1 MYSNEDLNHA
11 VKEGIFEQESV
22 DKFRLLMA
30 QEKNT
35 KGVDEENFKLLSG
48 FNDIFVVIAS
58 LLLLISAGWI
68 ASGVNDR
75 FSAFVTAMLAWGLS
89 EFFVRH
95 RKMSLPAI
103 VLLVVFVS
111 SVFRIFFNYE
121 FDVSSD
127 NEISFI
133 IASIVSAIATFVH
146 WKRFAVPV
154 TVAVGMGTLVLLM
167 IGLLL
172 KFFPIMQDTNIA
184 IFTFLMGFITFMV
197 AMYWDMGDTK
207 RVKNDSDVAFWLH
220 LLASP
225 LMIHSIFLGLNVF
238 DRDIG
243 SLAMLSIV
251 LVYIVLSSISLII
264 DRRALMVSS
273 LIYVLYALNKLFST
287 YGFEGYGLAI
297 GGVIIG
303 FGLLFLT
310 AYWTQARV
318 WLLQYVPQSI
328 QHRVP

>member
-133 IASIVSAIATFVH
+133 IASVVSGVATFVH
-146 WKRFAVPV
+146 WKRFAVPI
-154 TVAVGMGTLVLLM
+154 TVAVGMGVLTLFV
-167 IGLLL
+167 IGLLIE
-172 KFFPIMQDTNIA
+172 FFPNIKDYIA
-184 IFTFLMGFITFMV
+184 SLTFLMGFFTFMI
-197 AMYWDMGDTK
+197 AMYWDMRDTK

-238 DRDIG
+238 DSDIG
-243 SLAMLSIV
+243 SFAMLSII

-310 AYWTQARV
+310 AYWTQARE

-328 QHRVP
+328 QNKVP

>member
-1 MYSNEDLNHA
+1 
-11 VKEGIFEQESV
+11 
-22 DKFRLLMA
+22 
-30 QEKNT
+30 
-35 KGVDEENFKLLSG
+35 
-48 FNDIFVVIAS
+48 

-68 ASGVNDR
+68 TLSINPT
-75 FSAFVTAMLAWGLS
+75 FSALVTAMLAWGLS

-95 RKMSLPAI
+95 RKLSLPAI
-103 VLLVVFVS
+103 VLLIVFVS
-111 SVFRIFFNYE
+111 SVFRVFIDISVDTE
-121 FDVSSD
+121 M
-127 NEISFI
+127 SFI
-133 IASIVSAIATFVH
+133 ISSFVTIIATFLH
-146 WKRFAVPV
+146 WKRFAVPI
-154 TVAVGMGTLVLLM
+154 TVAVGMGVLGLLV
-167 IGLLL
+167 IGLLIE
-172 KFFPIMQDTNIA
+172 FFPKIKDYIA
-184 IFTFLMGFITFMV
+184 LLTFIMGFVTFMV
-197 AMYWDMGDTK
+197 AMYWDMRDKK

-238 DRDIG
+238 DSDIG
-243 SLAMLSIV
+243 SFAMLSIV
-251 LVYIVLSSISLII
+251 LLYIVLSSISLII

-318 WLLQYVPQSI
+318 WLLKYMPQSI
-328 QHRVP
+328 QNKVP

>member
-103 VLLVVFVS
+103 VLLVVVFLEYFLIMNLMLVQIMKSHLS
-111 SVFRIFFNYE
+111 SPPLSQQLRHLCIGN
-121 FDVSSD
+121 
-127 NEISFI
+127 
-133 IASIVSAIATFVH
+133 
-146 WKRFAVPV
+146 
-154 TVAVGMGTLVLLM
+154 VLLYQLQ
-167 IGLLL
+167 LLW
-172 KFFPIMQDTNIA
+172 
-184 IFTFLMGFITFMV
+184 G
-197 AMYWDMGDTK
+197 WG
-207 RVKNDSDVAFWLH
+207 H
-220 LLASP
+220 
-225 LMIHSIFLGLNVF
+225 
-238 DRDIG
+238 
-243 SLAMLSIV
+243 
-251 LVYIVLSSISLII
+251 
-264 DRRALMVSS
+264 
-273 LIYVLYALNKLFST
+273 
-287 YGFEGYGLAI
+287 
-297 GGVIIG
+297 
-303 FGLLFLT
+303 
-310 AYWTQARV
+310 
-318 WLLQYVPQSI
+318 
-328 QHRVP
+328 